1 MGSARTL
8 GVKCNIPLATKRTTR
23 KGKGGFCAFH
33 NPSPHKAPSNTISDK
48 KVEIMKA
55 RTN

>member
-23 KGKGGFCAFH
+23 KGKGGFFAFH